1 MELALFSEDRELSGL
16 CGEILR
22 ELGISEARMTVAHD
36 PERLPAADLYI
47 WDIHPE
53 WRFLAELPASER
65 QKHLLLL
72 ERKHLDGETLTQR
85 LPEVNMVLK
94 PASRAALRAFV
105 GQACERWRR
114 ATDTDEAGLG
124 QLRADRDE
132 MLQCLIQANLKLQE
146 YDQDRTNFLARAVH
160 DFRAPLTALSGYCGL
175 LLSEQLGSVTRDQK
189 EVIQRMQ
196 HSAKR
201 LSVMANA
208 MFQLSIRHRVDSY
221 LNLRHADINECI
233 QQALH
238 ETAPFSEDKR
248 ISISLDIT
256 PPGGA
261 LAFDPSQMEQ
271 VLVNLLDNA
280 CKFTPKSGSI
290 EIRGYPY
297 FWERRSRTHAVAP
310 ALDRRIRDSR
320 APNAFRIDIKDSGPG
335 IPANRLDRIFEEYTS
350 YSGGQDRSGAG
361 LGLAICRMIIQQHK
375 GRVWAESNPRGAV
388 FSFVLPFQRTT
399 ERLPEDSRL
408 GQNAYHAGV
417 I

>member
-1 MELALFSEDRELSGL
+1 MMELVLLSDDGKLSSL
-16 CGEILR
+16 CEEILR
-22 ELGISEARMTVAHD
+22 ELGVNDCRVVVAEN

-47 WDIHPE
+47 WDRHPE
-53 WRFLAELPASER
+53 ACFPAELASPET

-72 ERKHLDGETLTQR
+72 ERKYLESQAFTRR
-85 LPEVNMVLK
+85 LPEVSIVLK
-94 PASRAALRAFV
+94 PVTRAALRAFL

-114 ATDTDEAGLG
+114 ETESTDGRLG

-175 LLSEQLGSVTRDQK
+175 LLGEQLGGLTGDQK

-208 MFQLSIRHRVDSY
+208 MFQLSICQRLESK
-221 LNLRHADINECI
+221 LNLQRADIHECI
-233 QQALH
+233 HQALH
-238 ETAPFSEDKR
+238 EMTPFSEDKR
-248 ISISLDIT
+248 ITISLDIT
-256 PPGGA
+256 PPLGT
-261 LAFDPSQMEQ
+261 LAFEPSQMEQ

-280 CKFTPKSGSI
+280 CKFTPKSGNI
-290 EIRGYPY
+290 EIRGYPF
-297 FWERRSRTHAVAP
+297 FWERRTRTHAERAV
-310 ALDRRIRDSR
+310 DRRHSHSR
-320 APNAFRIDIKDSGPG
+320 TPNAFRVDIKDSGPG
-335 IPANRLDRIFEEYTS
+335 IPAHRLDRIFEEYTS

-361 LGLAICRMIIQQHK
+361 LGLAICRMIIQQHM
-375 GRVWAESNPRGAV
+375 GRVWAESNAKGAV
-388 FSFVLPFQRTT
+388 FSFVLPYQRT
-399 ERLPEDSRL
+399 EHLVEDGLIR
-408 GQNAYHAGV
+408 QNTYHAGV